1 LHHTSRECSK
11 CRNTHKELKQ
21 MKLNRKHVVTGLVAT
36 GLVAG
41 ALAGGGAALA
51 ATGPAPAP
59 ATSATSATAEPFHGM
74 GASHFGGMHGMRS
87 GQQPG
92 LAAAATYLGLTQTQ
106 LRDQLQAGKSLT
118 DVAAAQGKPV
128 SGLKDAILAAMT
140 SHINASSALTADQKA
155 AMLSQMKSHLDAMVN
170 MTYSSG
176 EGMSRMGSPMS
187 GMGSSM
193 SGMWQ

>member
-1 LHHTSRECSK
+1 
-11 CRNTHKELKQ
+11 

-59 ATSATSATAEPFHGM
+59 ATSATAEPFHGM

-92 LAAAATYLGLTQTQ
+92 LAAAATYLGLAQAQ
-106 LRDQLQAGKSLT
+106 LRDQLRAGKSLT
-118 DVAAAQGKPV
+118 DVAVAQGKPV

-155 AMLSQMKSHLDAMVN
+155 AMLSQMKSHLDAMAS
-170 MTYSSG
+170 MTYPSG

-193 SGMWQ
+193 SGMSQ